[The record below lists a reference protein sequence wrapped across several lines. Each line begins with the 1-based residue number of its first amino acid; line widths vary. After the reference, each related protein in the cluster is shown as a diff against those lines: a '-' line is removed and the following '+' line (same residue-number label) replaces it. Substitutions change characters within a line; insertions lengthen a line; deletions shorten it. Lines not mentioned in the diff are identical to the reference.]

1 METACRIFAFG
12 EFSTYYVAMV
22 LTEAYFHAGSDKID
36 FR

>member
-12 EFSTYYVAMV
+12 EFSTYVAMV